1 LRDAAAV
8 PYPQEPAAINRHR
21 NPVRITCSATRA
33 HEYVQTRNRAGRRT
47 DARARTGEG
56 ERGGVVGG
64 LGVAHAAVAGG
75 GEREEEEQE
84 REQEN
89 G

>member
-1 LRDAAAV
+1 M
-8 PYPQEPAAINRHR
+8 
-21 NPVRITCSATRA
+21 
-33 HEYVQTRNRAGRRT
+33 
-47 DARARTGEG
+47 DARLRTGEG

-75 GEREEEEQE
+75 GEQGVGEEEEEREEE
-84 REQEN
+84 N